1 MPHWMVIIMNEL
13 HIPYYYHDDHGYLY
27 LVRGS
32 WCRFVR
38 REHGAEL
45 EPVLDQHD
53 AQARYDKIKTRT
65 G

>member
-1 MPHWMVIIMNEL
+1 MNEL
-13 HIPYYYHDDHGYLY
+13 HIPYYYHDVHGYLY

-38 REHGAEL
+38 GEYGPEL